1 MGAALLRQDRHPP
14 TADVLAERQTRRLT
28 APVDPPLILET
39 PKIHRRSNGCPVPL
53 GRINNAIML
62 GMSCDTGEDA
72 KRRDAAATVELAGI
86 AASRGVY
93 QGRARVV
100 TAPADF
106 GRLVQGDVA
115 PMATPDPVSGAP
127 DYWVIE
133 FGTR

>member
-1 MGAALLRQDRHPP
+1 
-14 TADVLAERQTRRLT
+14 
-28 APVDPPLILET
+28 
-39 PKIHRRSNGCPVPL
+39 VPL
-53 GRINNAIML
+53 GLINNAIML

-93 QGRARVV
+93 WGRARVV

-106 GRLVQGDVA
+106 WRLVHGDVLVA

>member
-1 MGAALLRQDRHPP
+1 
-14 TADVLAERQTRRLT
+14 
-28 APVDPPLILET
+28 
-39 PKIHRRSNGCPVPL
+39 VPL
-53 GRINNAIML
+53 GLINNAIML

-93 QGRARVV
+93 RGRARVV

-106 GRLVQGDVA
+106 GRLLPGDVLVA
-115 PMATPDPVSGAP
+115 PMTTPRPGQRRP
-127 DYWVIE
+127 DHWVIE